1 MLHCKDEVIQTSFKP
16 SAPSTHHA
24 TAPPGE
30 NIAAHLRQLAAVVN
44 RAVDLLSE
52 PAPDLPLPDPAA
64 SSSSLTSALSTVMRL
79 TSRRTPRRSSWPPR
93 TA

>member
-24 TAPPGE
+24 AAPPGE
-30 NIAAHLRQLAAVVN
+30 NIAAHLLRQLAAVVN

-64 SSSSLTSALSTVMRL
+64 SSSSLSTFMGL
-79 TSRRTPRRSSWPPR
+79 TSRRTLRRSSWPPR